1 VTPESASK
9 FRCWSATS
17 IAETIFSDIGAL
29 AGDADALFL
38 AAHTPMELEHRRGRE
53 LGLGGSGEFR
63 VLEALTSRIGDT
75 ERNTLV
81 AVTGASGSG
90 KSHVVRW
97 VKAHLPSDDPRFRV
111 LYVPRAVQTLRD
123 LLRKIIE
130 GLPGVQGTELMTRV
144 DSAISGVKPGE
155 LQARIFA
162 DMKIALDWTIEERG
176 PHEGETTEEAEAR
189 EDRNSLLGTRDPDVG
204 RREGL
209 SELLDIA
216 AFRESLL
223 RPDGSLGQLVQS
235 YFSETS
241 RRDTNDE
248 IFTRDDLPINARG
261 ILTELRGRDGLR
273 ELWQIISRN
282 PGDAINLLEEALRAA
297 LPRAVGLRAAGGDTL
312 DSLFRESRKALRAKG
327 QELVLIF
334 EDLAQFGLV
343 DGELYDQFVTQPG
356 EDLAPLRVIFA
367 VTDGPYDRMERT
379 VRTRIEHEFHVG
391 GSALA
396 SPSAF
401 VGRYLNLVRV
411 GRKETQ
417 QLWDSRTG
425 ADGELGWMSNA
436 CDTFE
441 NGRPCSRRETCHPA
455 FGAVQVEGLGEV
467 GLYPFNEVALRRAI
481 AHIGEAA
488 TPRDVLDHCFS
499 TILAEA
505 DVHIGK
511 ADYPHAR
518 TQDQFDF
525 KVRNSKEAVLA
536 SNPSSDPDRNYRAL
550 VIWGDE
556 SALPQG
562 MLNAFSLDGK
572 AVESK
577 DRKPQERVLPKS
589 ELENKLQALFQWQVG
604 GQLPEDDVVT
614 IRTTL
619 CGLTIDRL
627 RLDQACIHI
636 YSGHGKE
643 ILDKLFNMTSF
654 EIEDARGR
662 LAGPQSVRF
671 KLTRSDEDVRVMAAA
686 RWFRDHGHF
695 DPTQAKWLWPQGYE
709 PNQLMV
715 DLEARL
721 DSWADHVRGRFLAET
736 GGSRLAQQAVGLRA
750 VALAASGHGVPSTTA
765 SVLSEPG
772 QAALAPSGTWGPVDE
787 TAARILSR
795 IRVNDYVGEFAAVR
809 QGERGGPQLVDP
821 RGIEEAI
828 ARFRAQPAKAL
839 KEVSESQADPVLS
852 QAAAELLRALT
863 SASPSEVELLAKS
876 AENVRVLL
884 EGRSPK
890 DVADAAFAVGDSAK
904 DAGFFRPLGKWE
916 AFRSHIDKIAR
927 SERSDSRLPTAD
939 DLRQVLFEQRAIRET
954 ALLSESLAFVREA
967 MELTRNECR
976 RSGGAAGDVSTL
988 QRTVKGQLAE
998 ITRLVET
1005 LGRQD

>member
-1 VTPESASK
+1 MTAESTSR
-9 FRCWSATS
+9 FRCWSATGV
-17 IAETIFSDIGAL
+17 AQTIFSDIGAL

-38 AAHTPMELEHRRGRE
+38 AAHTPMDLEHRKGSE

-111 LYVPRAVQTLRD
+111 LYVPRAVQTLRE

-155 LQARIFA
+155 LQARLVA
-162 DMKIALDWTIEERG
+162 EMKIALDWAIEERG
-176 PHEGETTEEAEAR
+176 PYEGETTAEAATR
-189 EDRNSLLGTRDPDVG
+189 EDRNSLLGSRDPDVG

-209 SELLDIA
+209 AELLELA
-216 AFRESLL
+216 AFRDTLN
-223 RPDGSLGQLVQS
+223 RPDGSLGQLVKS

-241 RRDTNDE
+241 RRDTDDQ
-248 IFTRDDLPINARG
+248 IFTRDDLPVNVRG

-282 PGDAINLLEEALRAA
+282 PGDAINLLEEALRTA

-312 DSLFRESRKALRAKG
+312 DSLFRESRKALRAQG

-356 EDLAPLRVIFA
+356 EELAPLRVIFA

-396 SPSAF
+396 DPPAF

-411 GRKETQ
+411 GREDTQ
-417 QLWDSRTG
+417 QLWDSGTG

-436 CDTFE
+436 CDSLE
-441 NGRPCSRRETCHPA
+441 DGRPCLRRETCHAA
-455 FGAVQVEGLGEV
+455 FGAVPLEGLGEV

-481 AHIGEAA
+481 GHIGPSA

-511 ADYPHAR
+511 ADYPHTR
-518 TQDQFDF
+518 TQEQFDF

-536 SNPSSDPDRNYRAL
+536 SNPSSDPDRSYRAL

-562 MLNAFSLDGK
+562 TLSAFSLDGK
-572 AVESK
+572 PVDST
-577 DRKPQERVLPKS
+577 DRKRQEPVLPKI

-643 ILDKLFNMTSF
+643 VLDKLFNMTSF
-654 EIEDARGR
+654 EIADARGR
-662 LAGPQSVRF
+662 LAGPQSIRF

-695 DPTQAKWLWPQGYE
+695 DPSQAKWLWPQGYE
-709 PNQLMV
+709 PDQLMV

-721 DSWADHVRGRFLAET
+721 DGWAAHVRGRFLAET

-750 VALAASGHGVPSTTA
+750 VALAASGHGVPATTA
-765 SVLSEPG
+765 SVLSE
-772 QAALAPSGTWGPVDE
+772 QVESSLSPSGTWGSVDE

-795 IRVNDYVGEFAAVR
+795 IRVNEYVGEFAAVR

-821 RGIEEAI
+821 RGIDEAI
-828 ARFRAQPAKAL
+828 ARFTAQPAMAL
-839 KEVSESQADPVLS
+839 EEVAESHADPVLR
-852 QAAAELLRALT
+852 QAAGELLRALT
-863 SASPSEVELLAKS
+863 SAAAPEIELLAKS
-876 AENVRVLL
+876 AESVRDLL

-916 AFRSHIDKIAR
+916 LFRRHIDHI
-927 SERSDSRLPTAD
+927 SVSDRSDSNLPTAE
-939 DLRQVLFEQRAIRET
+939 DLTQVLLEQRTIRET
-954 ALLSESLAFVREA
+954 ALLAHSLAFVREA
-967 MELTRNECR
+967 MELTRSECR

-988 QRTVKGQLAE
+988 QRTVKGQIKE
-998 ITRLVET
+998 ITSLVEA
-1005 LGRQD
+1005 LGRQG